1 MQKEIPRLPIYG
13 EIRVATPI
21 LWQQRGGVPF
31 GFILSFLYK
40 YSTYSSKNQYKKWH
54 FQSVI
59 WCCEHDIVIVLPL
72 LYWHGKEGCLT
83 DDFITFFLSVM
94 ASIVAYYI
102 CKWLDNED

>member
-1 MQKEIPRLPIYG
+1 MHKEIPRLPISG
-13 EIRVATPI
+13 EIRVVTPI
-21 LWQQRGGVPF
+21 PARKGDVHCDLA
-31 GFILSFLYK
+31 LSFCLYK
-40 YSTYSSKNQYKKWH
+40 NSTYSSKNQYKKWH